1 VRSRWGGDSALLML
15 SGLVSTRLVQIAE
28 DPGVRLTAGRR
39 EPGILLVDEEEES
52 MRLPLPR
59 SAAGE

>member
-1 VRSRWGGDSALLML
+1 ML